1 MLYIDSRYID
11 GIGIGGEIMKI
22 SKELINGSTGTL
34 VLSLLEERSMYGY
47 ELIKEIDKKS
57 NGIFEFKEGTLYPL
71 LHSLESDGY
80 LESYWDSREG
90 KRKRKYYSITHKGKK
105 ELADKKEEWTIFS
118 KTVNKIIGENT
129 YGFNAE

>member
-1 MLYIDSRYID
+1 
-11 GIGIGGEIMKI
+11 MKI
-22 SKELINGSTGTL
+22 SKELINGSTSTL

-80 LESYWDSREG
+80 LESYWDSG
-90 KRKRKYYSITHKGKK
+90 DGNRKRKYYSITDKGKK
-105 ELADKKEEWTIFS
+105 ELKDKKEEWSIFS
-118 KTVNKIIGENT
+118 KTVNKIIGGEYIWT
-129 YGFNAE
+129 